1 MKYRARERED
11 VLAFVRRYTVRL
23 VEFNSIQIR
32 FEWQQQA
39 KNNNNYNTRQ
49 HRGKPTI
56 NNNNKKFINKYWNA
70 FESKCTLRIRVHCTR
85 YISFVIFL
93 FLIYE
98 PKKLNQRKR
107 TFIDIRVRFN
117 IIYLF
122 TSPSIENWCVYLYSA
137 WLHLFLSLG
146 SCALGTPSLFVFV
159 NTSRGRTK
167 TTITIATI
175 LYSHQCDVSF
185 M

>member
-117 IIYLF
+117 ISIYSLHLPLKIGVCICILRGSTCSCLLALVLSVHLLF
-122 TSPSIENWCVYLYSA
+122 
-137 WLHLFLSLG
+137 LFLS
-146 SCALGTPSLFVFV
+146 
-159 NTSRGRTK
+159 
-167 TTITIATI
+167 I
-175 LYSHQCDVSF
+175 LPGEERRQQSQ
-185 M
+185 